1 MLELGCWPGGW
12 LQVLQETVGPRGQVL
27 GVDTEQIDEL
37 PGVRF
42 LQLDFTEPDAA
53 LRLAEETGGE
63 QVDALYSDAAPK
75 LTGIRDVDRGAEE
88 ELWDAALRIAERML
102 RPGGTL
108 IVKGFPGEEAN
119 AFRKQLKAR
128 FGRVAEV
135 RPEGKRSTSKEFYW
149 VASPY
154 DGSRPPCETGGR
166 PVG

>member
-12 LQVLQETVGPRGQVL
+12 LQVLREAVGPRGQVV
-27 GVDTEQIDEL
+27 GVDTEQIEPL
-37 PGVRF
+37 EGVQF
-42 LQLDFTEPDAA
+42 LKLDFTEPEAPERIAA
-53 LRLAEETGGE
+53 ELGGP
-63 QVDALYSDAAPK
+63 VDALLSDAAPK
-75 LTGIRDVDRGAEE
+75 LTGIRDVDRAAEE
-88 ELWDAALRIAERML
+88 ELWDAALRTALLVL

-119 AFRKQLKAR
+119 SFRKQLKSR

-154 DGSRPPCETGGR
+154 AR
-166 PVG
+166 

>member
-12 LQVLQETVGPRGQVL
+12 LQVLRETVGPRGHVA
-27 GVDTEQIDEL
+27 GVDTEQIEPL
-37 PGVRF
+37 EGVRF
-42 LQLDFTEPDAA
+42 LRLDFTEPDAA
-53 LRLAEETGGE
+53 ERIAAELGGR
-63 QVDALYSDAAPK
+63 VAALLSDAAPK

-88 ELWDAALRIAERML
+88 ELWDAALRIAERVL

-119 AFRKQLKAR
+119 AFRRQLKSR

-154 DGSRPPCETGGR
+154 AP
-166 PVG
+166 